1 MGTQIALSELY
12 PHTRAGLW
20 RVAADACTVCV
31 FSLGWLAIANSS
43 RPAVFLGLL
52 ILAGLLDGID
62 GALARRSGG
71 PSFHGAVLDVVAD
84 ATTFG
89 LAPLVFSQL
98 QARLSG
104 TLLEVGTVV
113 YMAAVIGRLVRS
125 ARQYQKRPTN
135 YTGLPMPGT
144 GILLSALVL
153 VLPAGWFFTALVV
166 LSALAVSRLSYPKL
180 AWLWRNERR
189 WFTLVALGSA
199 GIAFLHYPVGFVAA
213 LLSYTVYPWL
223 VWHRA

>member
-1 MGTQIALSELY
+1 
-12 PHTRAGLW
+12 
-20 RVAADACTVCV
+20 
-31 FSLGWLAIANSS
+31 
-43 RPAVFLGLL
+43 
-52 ILAGLLDGID
+52 
-62 GALARRSGG
+62 
-71 PSFHGAVLDVVAD
+71 VVAD

-89 LAPLVFSQL
+89 FAPLVFSQL

-113 YMAAVIGRLVRS
+113 YMAAVMGRLVRS
-125 ARQYQKRPTN
+125 ARQYQKRPTS

-153 VLPAGWFFTALVV
+153 VLPAGWFFAALVI